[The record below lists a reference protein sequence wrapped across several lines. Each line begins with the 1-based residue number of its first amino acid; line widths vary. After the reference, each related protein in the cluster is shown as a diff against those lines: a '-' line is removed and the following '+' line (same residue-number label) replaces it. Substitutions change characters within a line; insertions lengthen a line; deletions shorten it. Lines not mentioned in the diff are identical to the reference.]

1 MSVKALS
8 PWNKNEPDPRQ
19 PTSYTPDKHL
29 PDFSKMNSRRISKT
43 ISSSLCTLLLP
54 LAAVIVLQAAPPF
67 GMLDD
72 YSDPVLNRK
81 GVKRLL
87 IDDKTAGSMSKA
99 TLKVENG
106 LLSVKGELVPGR
118 GVPAFISQVSLLT
131 TNGSPVDLTGHQG
144 VRLKVKVTRGILVVQ
159 VASSEITNFDFHSG
173 APLSGKP
180 GEFQEIRVPF
190 KDMKRAWSEQTTLN
204 LKTITSV
211 NLVSFGLARDTFAY
225 EVDEIG
231 FY

>member
-1 MSVKALS
+1 MK
-8 PWNKNEPDPRQ
+8 
-19 PTSYTPDKHL
+19 PTESLKIE
-29 PDFSKMNSRRISKT
+29 SRLRRSIRGSRKV
-43 ISSSLCTLLLP
+43 SSLFLNILAVTSALLMH
-54 LAAVIVLQAAPPF
+54 AAAPA
-67 GMLDD
+67 GLLDD
-72 YSDPVLNRK
+72 YSDPSLNRK

-87 IDDKTAGSMSKA
+87 IDDKTAGSQSKA
-99 TLKVENG
+99 TLKIESG
-106 LLSVKGELVPGR
+106 LMSVRGELVPGR

-144 VRLKVKVTRGILVVQ
+144 VRLKVKVIRGILVVQ

-173 APLSGKP
+173 APLSGKA

-190 KDMKRAWSEQTTLN
+190 KEMKRAWSEQTALN
-204 LKTITSV
+204 LKAITSV
-211 NLVSFGLARDTFAY
+211 NLVSFGMARDTFAY